1 MEKEKVLKTVEEIL
15 EPILEAKGLVLVD
28 IEYKG
33 LGSRSI
39 LSVYID
45 GKERP
50 VTLKECEDVSG
61 LLSLELDA
69 HDVIDHSYV
78 LEVSSPGLD
87 RVLKKDRE
95 LRWAVGKKVRI
106 FFIDGRE
113 ERGRLEGFDNTEIV
127 INEAGT
133 KKSIEREKVRKIKL
147 DEV

>member
-1 MEKEKVLKTVEEIL
+1 MEREEIIKAVEEIL
-15 EPILEAKGLVLVD
+15 LPILEAKDLVLVD
-28 IEYKG
+28 IEFKG

-45 GKERP
+45 GKNRP

-69 HDVIDHSYV
+69 RDLIDHSYI

-95 LRWAVGKKVRI
+95 LKWAIGKKVKI
-106 FFIDGRE
+106 LYVDGNE
-113 ERGRLEGFDNTEIV
+113 DEGRLVDFNDSEIL
-127 INEAGT
+127 IERNGE
-133 KKSIEREKVRKIKL
+133 KKSIEREKISKIKL

>member
-1 MEKEKVLKTVEEIL
+1 MEREEIIKAVEEIL
-15 EPILEAKGLVLVD
+15 LPILEAKDLVLVD
-28 IEYKG
+28 IEFKG

-45 GKERP
+45 GKNRP

-69 HDVIDHSYV
+69 RDLIDHSYI

-95 LRWAVGKKVRI
+95 LKWAIGKKVKI
-106 FFIDGRE
+106 LYVDGNE
-113 ERGRLEGFDNTEIV
+113 DEGRLVDFNDHEIL
-127 INEAGT
+127 IEQNG
-133 KKSIEREKVRKIKL
+133 KKKNIEREKISKIKL